1 MTGDIEVDV
10 LKANVQEGILTV
22 TLAYRN
28 NGKEAVNLKKIALDE
43 VYFISETEKKKY
55 HVLKDSKG
63 AWIAA
68 PVARGMLGTET
79 GFEATAV
86 AVNPGSKA
94 IVWCKFPAPPEN
106 ITMVNLVV
114 PDVIPFDKL
123 PVSR

>member
-1 MTGDIEVDV
+1 MTGDVEVDL

-28 NGKEAVNLKKIALDE
+28 TGKDAAKLKQIAIDE

-55 HVLKDSKG
+55 LVLKDSKG

-68 PVARGMLGTET
+68 PVARGVLGTET
-79 GFEATAV
+79 GFGVSPVMV
-86 AVNPGSKA
+86 APGSKA
-94 IVWCKFPAPPEN
+94 IVWFKFPAPPDN
-106 ITMVNLVV
+106 VATVNLVV
-114 PDVIPFDKL
+114 PDVMPFDKV